1 MAWAFFMAKSQRVWT
16 RDIVGY
22 WFSHYN
28 GCHLVDY
35 LLSGEDY
42 ILSQRDVQP
51 FLCLRAS
58 GTGSLKDVAI
68 MKQFEQLKKQVF
80 SLNNTAENLKE
91 ILCVVGGLP
100 TIDVNDNN
108 FFPEKVRVME
118 VISAAS
124 QKLKEVAELV
134 DTVSSN
140 NVLVSKTDAA
150 VLSSLKESYD
160 AYRKDND
167 QLSEVLGELVKM
179 QDLDG
184 SGIDTYILHYVAY
197 AMDSL
202 RALLVLVKDIDY
214 DCTNNG

>member
-1 MAWAFFMAKSQRVWT
+1 
-16 RDIVGY
+16 
-22 WFSHYN
+22 
-28 GCHLVDY
+28 
-35 LLSGEDY
+35 
-42 ILSQRDVQP
+42 
-51 FLCLRAS
+51 
-58 GTGSLKDVAI
+58 

-100 TIDVNDNN
+100 TMDVNDNN

-140 NVLVSKTDAA
+140 SVLVSKTDAA

-214 DCTNNG
+214 DCANNG